1 MLGHNPTTIILAIIL
16 AFGTSVA
23 TKSPLYAFTIALCGE
38 NFIISLLAILLF
50 LSSFLISKLKSKN
63 FMVEN
68 NSNYV
73 QLADIMKQG
82 LGVSDT
88 DEALSKTY
96 EFYKEQGI
104 DVDSI
109 ELDLSNKEKSLS
121 MIVMLGLGTND
132 IEDAITKTKEFYNI
146 GT

>member
-1 MLGHNPTTIILAIIL
+1 
-16 AFGTSVA
+16 
-23 TKSPLYAFTIALCGE
+23 
-38 NFIISLLAILLF
+38 
-50 LSSFLISKLKSKN
+50 
-63 FMVEN
+63 MVEN